1 MHSATTAT
9 TAAPASAAA
18 IPAVPERADW
28 PAVAAAGLSTFC
40 VVTSEMLPVGL
51 LAPIA
56 DELRMSTGMGG
67 LLLFV
72 PSLVAALCAPLAV
85 LWAGGADRRRVLCA
99 LLAALALAN
108 AASALAPNLPALLAA
123 RALVG
128 FCIGGIWSI
137 AGGLAGRLA
146 PPAAVALATSV
157 IFGGVAVASVLGV
170 PLGAAI
176 GALAGWR
183 AAFGAMSALC
193 LLALALNARLL
204 PALPTTRSLRAGL
217 DGRVA

>member
-1 MHSATTAT
+1 M
-9 TAAPASAAA
+9 
-18 IPAVPERADW
+18 
-28 PAVAAAGLSTFC
+28 
-40 VVTSEMLPVGL
+40 
-51 LAPIA
+51 
-56 DELRMSTGMGG
+56 
-67 LLLFV
+67 
-72 PSLVAALCAPLAV
+72 

-108 AASALAPNLPALLAA
+108 AASALNLPALLAA

-170 PLGAAI
+170 PLGAHRR
-176 GALAGWR
+176 AGWR

-204 PALPTTRSLRAGL
+204 PALPTTRSLRA
-217 DGRVA
+217 RP